1 MRYTIAHHPSTGLY
15 SIAVLFQVVMPV
27 ELREEVFRPVPLP
40 YCRFPVKEHTHH
52 TLIMHRIYANAANSR
67 LLLPIHFNTLQRA
80 LDQNGP
86 IIDGSIPLMLS
97 VGVLLRT
104 TFLFLPAS
112 TTMWR

>member
-1 MRYTIAHHPSTGLY
+1 MRYTIAHHPSAGLY

-27 ELREEVFRPVPLP
+27 ELREEVFRPGHCLIEV
-40 YCRFPVKEHTHH
+40 PVKEHTHH

-97 VGVLLRT
+97 VRVLLRT